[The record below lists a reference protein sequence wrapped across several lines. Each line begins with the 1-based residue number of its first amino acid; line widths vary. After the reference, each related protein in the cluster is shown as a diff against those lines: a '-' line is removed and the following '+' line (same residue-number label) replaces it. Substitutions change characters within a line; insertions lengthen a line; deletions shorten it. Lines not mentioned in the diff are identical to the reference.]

1 MKTLST
7 TNRRPRYTSPFMLA
21 LAALAVPAVADITF
35 TQTVDDW
42 WYNKYEWSEQTETVS
57 TARTLDPVGTVKRVC
72 ARVVQKNGS
81 QVGTEIFETTMTKV
95 EGGGGLVDRWEVA
108 VPAGSIDDTDFWD
121 ASRLG
126 VEIVECPPNMQ
137 SHSASLP
144 SPYGTLR
151 LADYVA
157 GDLNDDPNNRR
168 VTISAANW
176 DDALVR
182 SHGFDFAVY
191 AYQVGPGAPRVLNHL
206 DELGLTT
213 FAYNDADAFGS
224 GQPYDLARLR
234 IIGINLDPSWDV
246 VAQSSNGL
254 HTFQWNLQIGG
265 GQLFTDQ
272 GVFQILQAQPLINGW
287 RTYCTADLNHD
298 GVLDFFDVQLFLSL
312 FSAQSML
319 ADYNADGTLD
329 FFDVQAFLAEFSA
342 GCP

>member
-1 MKTLST
+1 MMSRSN
-7 TNRRPRYTSPFMLA
+7 TNRRLRQTSPLVLV
-21 LAALAVPAVADITF
+21 LAALAVPAGADITF
-35 TQTVDDW
+35 TQTVDGW
-42 WYNKYEWSEQTETVS
+42 EYNKYEWEAQNETITRLRS
-57 TARTLDPVGTVKRVC
+57 LDAIGTVKRVC

-81 QVGTEIFETTMTKV
+81 QVGTEIFETTMTKTV
-95 EGGGGLVDRWEVA
+95 AGLADQWDVA
-108 VPAGSIDDTDFWD
+108 VPAGVIEDSDFWD

-126 VEIVECPPNMQ
+126 VEIVECPPDMQ
-137 SHSASLP
+137 THSGSLP

-151 LADYVA
+151 LADYLA
-157 GDLNDDPNNRR
+157 GDLEDDPNNRR
-168 VTISAANW
+168 VTISAADW

-182 SHGFDFAVY
+182 THGFDFAVY

-224 GQPYDLARLR
+224 GQPYDLARLH
-234 IIGINLDPSWDV
+234 IIGINLDPTWDA
-246 VAQSSNGL
+246 VAQTSNGL
-254 HTFQWNLQIGG
+254 HMFQWNLQMGG

-312 FSAQSML
+312 FSAQSMM
-319 ADYNADGTLD
+319 ADYDADGTLD
-329 FFDVQAFLAEFSA
+329 FFDVQAFLAAFSA